1 MKPDVQCWKGVEQ
14 MKNKRKCRR
23 IVRVL
28 LLLLVLLCVLPGQ
41 RVKADGIFGCAGHYR
56 HIDWET
62 TTPAVC
68 IWATDVTLT
77 DAEVAQ
83 GQADGTLQQ
92 TVLDAANPVVN
103 YYPNFYGYQDR
114 GSGLSI
120 TAADLSG
127 VSATVAEGETS
138 EESTVRLMMDSSKPD
153 ERYIEIKLT
162 VLASDTSCTATSLEL
177 QQPPTK
183 TQYLVGEPFDTA
195 GLVVVAHYTNGTQ
208 KEVTAQLTLSPAGPL
223 TLGDTQVV
231 LTYGSLSL
239 TVPITVHSVP
249 VLVSIAVTTPPNQLN
264 YPSGSL
270 FDPTGMLVTGYY
282 SDGSS
287 ALLEYTLQGDLTITA
302 QSHTIV
308 VEAGGLTTQFAAG
321 VLQPTP
327 SPAPTAVPAPVVP
340 APLAPPPI
348 AALTPTPTLTPTPSP
363 APTVSPSPEPP
374 PTAVPPSEPPQ
385 SPPAAQGGQ
394 QVQAPPAA
402 QGLLQVKPHEVLV
415 GLSAGSV
422 VGFSA
427 LLAPDVY
434 VLLWYQHKKNQYRRR
449 S

>member
-28 LLLLVLLCVLPGQ
+28 LLLLVLLCVLPGGQ
-41 RVKADGIFGCAGHYR
+41 VLAMEIGGGTLPHEHHVNWRK
-56 HIDWET
+56 

-183 TQYLVGEPFDTA
+183 TQYLVGNRLIPR
-195 GLVVVAHYTNGTQ
+195 GW
-208 KEVTAQLTLSPAGPL
+208 S
-223 TLGDTQVV
+223 
-231 LTYGSLSL
+231 
-239 TVPITVHSVP
+239 
-249 VLVSIAVTTPPNQLN
+249 
-264 YPSGSL
+264 
-270 FDPTGMLVTGYY
+270 
-282 SDGSS
+282 
-287 ALLEYTLQGDLTITA
+287 
-302 QSHTIV
+302 
-308 VEAGGLTTQFAAG
+308 
-321 VLQPTP
+321 
-327 SPAPTAVPAPVVP
+327 
-340 APLAPPPI
+340 
-348 AALTPTPTLTPTPSP
+348 
-363 APTVSPSPEPP
+363 
-374 PTAVPPSEPPQ
+374 
-385 SPPAAQGGQ
+385 
-394 QVQAPPAA
+394 
-402 QGLLQVKPHEVLV
+402 
-415 GLSAGSV
+415 
-422 VGFSA
+422 
-427 LLAPDVY
+427 
-434 VLLWYQHKKNQYRRR
+434 
-449 S
+449 